1 MKEGIIM
8 VNKIYDRYDAIAFDQ
23 KRYIRSEMKEL
34 IFKKHLYR
42 DFTQSIYEGAIIARN
57 SKIDLDK
64 KNSYRLVANI
74 VNRR

>member
-1 MKEGIIM
+1 MYFDSWRFDKELIYSRDMKEGIIM

-34 IFKKHLYR
+34 IFEKHLYR

-57 SKIDLDK
+57 S
-64 KNSYRLVANI
+64 
-74 VNRR
+74 

>member
-34 IFKKHLYR
+34 IFEKHLYR

-57 SKIDLDK
+57 S
-64 KNSYRLVANI
+64 
-74 VNRR
+74 